1 MHRIPLFT
9 KWSSRLARPVSFRNG
24 LNGVQ
29 EVAGG
34 DSHRAQDRAAL
45 GMQAPGGAGT
55 ANPAVP
61 T

>member
-1 MHRIPLFT
+1 MLSLVNF
-9 KWSSRLARPVSFRNG
+9 ARCDPQRSAMAA

-45 GMQAPGGAGT
+45 GMQAPGA
-55 ANPAVP
+55 PATRIP
-61 T
+61 PARLE